1 MNQPELSTRIL
12 LAQIESNKDDYVTI
26 PGAKKKVKV
35 GFLHDYT
42 VQKIT
47 ELLLEREEIEKAA
60 KDGEADDVMR
70 SAVKHPY
77 FSIKMAVLATLND
90 PLKIALFYPFKWRW
104 WAFVKKYNEAQM
116 ASVTMAI
123 QKKNNGLLRDVL
135 SNYHV
140 LDGYEDGLDELD
152 EGGSRAIPS
161 RTHAGSIAAFV
172 KDFPCYGDTRWV
184 PFVGRIVNYTARCVL
199 TVPQMQLMQ
208 ADLPHTLFKHDRKK
222 GKKKNGDKNENYK
235 YNPND
240 KAFKLQDEANRRM
253 RERMKADGK
262 EVKYTVDELF
272 NKE

>member
-1 MNQPELSTRIL
+1 MTQPNLPARIL
-12 LAQIESNKDDYVTI
+12 LAQIESNKSEYVNI
-26 PGAKKKVKV
+26 PGSKKRFKI

-60 KDGEADDVMR
+60 KDGGSDEVMR

-77 FSIKMAVLATLND
+77 FSIKMAALAVLND

-104 WAFVKKYNEAQM
+104 WAFVRKFNEAQM

-140 LDGYEDGLDELD
+140 LDGYEDGSDELD

-161 RTHAGSIAAFV
+161 RTHAGRIAAFV
-172 KDFPCYGDTRWV
+172 KDFPCYGDTRWI
-184 PFVGRIVNYTARCVL
+184 PFVGRITNYTARCVL

-208 ADLPHTLFKHDRKK
+208 IDLPHTLYYHD
-222 GKKKNGDKNENYK
+222 KKKVKKKANVDNYK
-235 YNPND
+235 YNPTD
-240 KAFKLQDEANRRM
+240 PAIAKTMESIKKRK
-253 RERMKADGK
+253 ERMSEEQG
-262 EVKYTVDELF
+262 YTTEELF
-272 NKE
+272 NNE